1 MSRVKI
7 NGRQARPAGY
17 PGKSGTRPRLVAA
30 AAAKAWMIARATFF
44 VLMAGQF
51 GFGTPAMAEV
61 RSVGPEGFVSENEA
75 VMPLLPEQLWRAVID
90 WAAWWDPA
98 HSYSGKPGSLRLDA
112 RAGGTLSEAWP
123 GGSVEHA
130 RVVNAMP
137 PALLRL
143 IGGFGPLQS
152 LPVNAVLDISIKP
165 DDMGSRLTM
174 TYRVAGSAGTK
185 LDALAAP
192 VDAVMS
198 AGFDRLVNFA
208 NTGKP

>member
-1 MSRVKI
+1 MSRRRT
-7 NGRQARPAGY
+7 NGRPAQPTAA
-17 PGKSGTRPRLVAA
+17 PGHTGKRPRISTATA
-30 AAAKAWMIARATFF
+30 RAWMIAKAMI
-44 VLMAGQF
+44 VVMMASPL
-51 GFGTPAMAEV
+51 GTPVLAEV
-61 RSVGPEGFVSENEA
+61 RTVGPDGFISENEA

-98 HSYSGKPGSLRLDA
+98 HSYSGKPGTLRLDA
-112 RAGGTLSEAWP
+112 RAGGTLSESWP

-165 DDMGSRLTM
+165 DGMGSRLTM
-174 TYRVAGSAGTK
+174 TYRVSGTAGTK

-208 NTGKP
+208 NTGRP